1 MKKKISQTQFEFS
14 ARLEIDYLNTTY
26 NLQLPQNENY
36 ETLGGLIVY
45 HTEEIPAEGGILS
58 LENYRI
64 KVTQVSSTKI
74 ERVSLEFI
82 QKE

>member
-1 MKKKISQTQFEFS
+1 M
-14 ARLEIDYLNTTY
+14 
-26 NLQLPQNENY
+26 PQDENY